1 MPETSRKLPTCVCGS
16 TQFEERQ
23 TSLPLIDEASV
34 TTVRTDY
41 KLWLRI
47 CTQCSQVTLWN
58 KKSVAPPPL
67 GRA

>member
-1 MPETSRKLPTCVCGS
+1 MSATSRKLPTCVCGS

-34 TTVRTDY
+34 TTMRGEH
-41 KLWLRI
+41 KLWLRL

-58 KKSVAPPPL
+58 KKAIRPPPL
-67 GRA
+67 SRA